1 MTQEMASNN
10 HGLYFNDFDKVI
22 STRCYRLYI
31 IYHIL
36 HTIHYNFNEL
46 DEEC

>member
-1 MTQEMASNN
+1 MAPSR
-10 HGLYFNDFDKVI
+10 HRSYFNDFDKVI
-22 STRCYRLYI
+22 STRCYILDI

-46 DEEC
+46 DEEL